1 MFKPRSAAVFHV
13 SASDVEAV
21 MEALRRALLAG
32 VGAAA
37 FIGSANAQIS
47 GRRTDPAPV
56 PGAYGPAAEY
66 AAARRGVSLLVVQHG
81 KIVFEHYPNVGAPK
95 RGWELASGTK
105 SFTGV
110 MAALA
115 SADGMLDIDEPAAK
129 TLTEW
134 KNDARNK
141 ITIRHLLTLTVGLQ
155 GAGEVARPPA
165 YLDAVKAKAALE
177 PGAKFVYGPTNFQCF
192 GEIMTRKLRA
202 AGKSEDPVVWLQGRL
217 FDGLGVRPTD
227 WKRGA
232 DGNPFLPQGAHFN
245 ARDWAKFG
253 QWVMD
258 GAKGA
263 DPKVY
268 AALFESTQAN
278 PGYGLSWWLLRP
290 GLIGPSPRSG
300 IDGDAIGAAA
310 TGEDIVMAA
319 GAGDQRLYLLRKRGL
334 VIARQANQILR
345 AMGPRQ
351 LKWRDDEF
359 LRLLPA

>member
-1 MFKPRSAAVFHV
+1 MD
-13 SASDVEAV
+13 AS
-21 MEALRRALLAG
+21 RRAVLAG
-32 VGAAA
+32 GSAAA
-37 FIGSANAQIS
+37 FVGCANAQ
-47 GRRTDPAPV
+47 GLRNKNKPASVTGP
-56 PGAYGPAAEY
+56 YGPAAEY
-66 AAARRGVSLLVVQHG
+66 AAVRRGVSLLVMQDG
-81 KIVFEHYPNVGAPK
+81 KILFETYPNVGAPEK
-95 RGWELASGTK
+95 GWELASGTK
-105 SFTGV
+105 SFTGI
-110 MAALA
+110 MAGLA
-115 SADGMLDIDEPAAK
+115 SADGLLDIDEPAAK

-134 KNDARNK
+134 KGDGRSK
-141 ITIRHLLTLTVGLQ
+141 ITIRHLLTLTSGLQ

-165 YLDAVKAKAALE
+165 YLDAVQAKATFE

-192 GEIMTRKLRA
+192 GELLKRKLKA
-202 AGKSEDPVVWLQGRL
+202 VGKPNDPVIWLQSRL
-217 FDGLGVRPTD
+217 FDGLGIRPTD

-258 GAKGA
+258 GAKGL
-263 DPKVY
+263 DLNVY
-268 AALFESTQAN
+268 TALFEATSAN

-300 IDGDAIGAAA
+300 IDGDAIGQAAM
-310 TGEDIVMAA
+310 GEDIVMAA
-319 GAGDQRLYLLRKRGL
+319 GAGDQRLYLMRKRRL
-334 VIARQANQILR
+334 VIARQANEILR

>member
-1 MFKPRSAAVFHV
+1 
-13 SASDVEAV
+13 
-21 MEALRRALLAG
+21 MEASRRALLAG

-47 GRRTDPAPV
+47 GRRNDPAPV
-56 PGAYGPAAEY
+56 AGAYGPAAEY
-66 AAARRGVSLLVVQHG
+66 AAARRGVSLLVMQHG

-141 ITIRHLLTLTVGLQ
+141 ITIRHLLTLTAGLQ
-155 GAGEVARPPA
+155 GADEVARPPA
-165 YLDAVKAKAALE
+165 YLDAIKAKAALE

-192 GEIMTRKLRA
+192 GEIMKRKLRTV
-202 AGKSEDPVVWLQGRL
+202 GKSEDPVVWLQGRL
-217 FDGLGVRPTD
+217 FDGLGVRPVD

-232 DGNPFLPQGAHFN
+232 DGNPLLPQGAHFN

-253 QWVMD
+253 QWVID

-290 GLIGPSPRSG
+290 GLIGPSLRSG
-300 IDGDAIGAAA
+300 VDGDAIGAAP
-310 TGEDIVMAA
+310 TGEDIAMAA

-334 VIARQANQILR
+334 VIARQANRIIR

-351 LKWRDDEF
+351 LKWQDDEF
-359 LRLLPA
+359 LSLLPA